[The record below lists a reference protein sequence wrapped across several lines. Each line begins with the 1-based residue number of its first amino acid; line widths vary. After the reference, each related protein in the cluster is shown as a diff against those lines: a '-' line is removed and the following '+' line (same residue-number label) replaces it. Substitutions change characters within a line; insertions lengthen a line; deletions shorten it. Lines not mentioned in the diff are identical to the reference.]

1 MSNVATGAGDL
12 KRRRALEGLTVVE
25 LGEFVA
31 APYCG
36 KLLADM
42 GARVI
47 KVEPAGRGDYARS
60 YGPFAGDRPDP
71 EKSGLF
77 LFLNTNKQSITLNL
91 ETAAAVRLLHEI
103 LQRADVL
110 IAHCPPARLETLGL
124 SATNLREKYPALVAT
139 LISPFGQS
147 GPLRHWRGDAMIAS
161 HSSGAAY
168 INPAEGVADLETEPP
183 LKAPGQFADLTTGL
197 IAAIDTLT
205 AVIAK
210 KRSGEGT
217 RVDLSEQEALA
228 TTVRTELAAF
238 TYEKA
243 LPGRIKVRKR
253 SGGMLYACKD
263 GYVVMSGTG
272 EGFWPGLVKMMGSPE
287 WTKEEWCKDGISR
300 NQNVERVNA
309 RITEWT
315 SQHTP
320 EEVERAAY
328 EHRVPC
334 SAVRNVGDLTRDE
347 QLAAREFFVTA
358 EHPRAGTIAYP
369 GAPYKLSATPWQ
381 LREPAPLLGEHNEAV
396 FCDLLGYARAD
407 LVRMRRAGII

>member
-1 MSNVATGAGDL
+1 MANVSSVGAAID
-12 KRRRALEGLTVVE
+12 RRALEGLKVVE

-42 GARVI
+42 GAQVI

-60 YGPFAGDRPDP
+60 HGPFPDDLPDP

-91 ETAAAVRLLHEI
+91 QSPAGVRLLHELI
-103 LQRADVL
+103 QKADVL
-110 IAHCPPARLETLGL
+110 IAHRRPSELQQLGL
-124 SATNLREKYPALVAT
+124 SAAELKERYPHLVAT
-139 LISPFGQS
+139 LIAPFGQT
-147 GPLRHWRGDAMIAS
+147 GPLSEWRGDALIAS
-161 HSSGAAY
+161 HSSGSAY
-168 INPAEGVADLETEPP
+168 INPAEGVADLESEPP
-183 LKAPGQFADLTTGL
+183 LKAPGQFVDLTSGL
-197 IAAIDTLT
+197 IAAIDTMS

-210 KRSGEGT
+210 KRYGAGA
-217 RVDLSEQEALA
+217 RIDLSEQEAIA
-228 TTVRTELAAF
+228 TTVRTELAAY

-253 SGGMLYACKD
+253 SGGMLYACKG

-300 NQNVERVNA
+300 NQNIERVNA
-309 RITEWT
+309 GITEWS
-315 SQHTP
+315 SQLSP
-320 EEVERAAY
+320 FDVERAAI

-334 SAVRNVGDLTRDE
+334 AVVRNVSDLANDE
-347 QLAAREFFVTA
+347 QLAARGFFVTA
-358 EHPRAGTIAYP
+358 DHPRAGKLTYL
-369 GAPYKLSATPWQ
+369 GAPYKLSETPWQ
-381 LREPAPLLGEHNEAV
+381 LRSTAPLLGEHNEAV
-396 FCDLLGYARAD
+396 YCGELGYSRED